1 MSEHSWL
8 IGKEFVDAHDS
19 GNHVIRVVA
28 LSQSLDYVS
37 VAVARH
43 VDLGLTTRVWP
54 RNAYAVTPLVL
65 LHELTE
71 AARPMIIDM
80 IEREEDRNDSGEKY
94 EDVTD
99 VIVALNNVKEW
110 QEGSAWR
117 RS

>member
-1 MSEHSWL
+1 MSEHDWL
-8 IGKEFVDAHDS
+8 VGKEFVDTHDS
-19 GNHVIRVVA
+19 GNHVIRVVSISA
-28 LSQSLDYVS
+28 SKDYVG
-37 VAVARH
+37 VAVAEH
-43 VDLGLTTRVWP
+43 VDLGLTTRIWE
-54 RNAYAVTPLVL
+54 RNVHTITPMIL

-99 VIVALNNVKEW
+99 VIVALNNVREW
-110 QEGSAWR
+110 QEGGTWR